1 MKLFLSY
8 SFSDA
13 WFVQRVSFHLRKQ
26 SLDPYFYSDERHVKS
41 WTAEVGTHLSDAHAF
56 LLFLGGCLGGVQEQ
70 EALAAIRHKS
80 EPRHA
85 NRDFVLLRIEL
96 PAHAPLPDSLALFN
110 GPGPMRVPAID
121 EKAARDCA
129 REISVSL
136 LGTWIDDDLPI
147 GYPFNYEKTIIK
159 EYSQGPLSA
168 ERIAQGCP
176 REWPQV
182 PKRSGS
188 KLNMIDAS
196 EIGLYRDWNKD
207 EGRRRAE
214 EPQVVVSAL
223 ADLHASGPANKA
235 LTFPEAGPRKFLY
248 YPCRPG
254 GDLSVG
260 VLVSGGIAPGINAV
274 IAGIV
279 ERQMLYAE
287 RGRYS
292 NTLSVRG
299 YHNGLSALCR
309 DGTHYSSLSLQA
321 VQSHA
326 DLGGSMLGTS
336 RASEFM
342 AENPADV
349 DEALEK
355 AVRTLVSHRTEILYI
370 IGGDGSMRAAHSLWK
385 KSQDMGKD
393 LSIVGIP
400 KTMDNDILWIW
411 QSFGFLSA
419 VERSKA
425 AIQQLQTEAESNPR
439 LCVLQ
444 LFGSDSGFVVT
455 HAVTASGQCD
465 LFLIPE
471 VPFTMRRVTQYVEEV
486 LKKRYENS
494 RLEAAHGMIVMA
506 ETAVPTDAEQYM
518 EDPAVGLTGDEKRE
532 IRSFLGDKKRRV
544 FGQTPDALRS
554 GGLKLVSKVLEKS
567 VRKMAGTYWRDFRVF
582 TNEPRHLIRAI
593 PPSSSDII
601 FGHRLGCLAVDCA
614 MAGFTDFM
622 ISQWLTEYVMVP
634 LRLVTLGRKRIPEDG
649 IFYKS
654 VRAST
659 GQPANLTTPVRG
671 SRRAAARAR

>member
-8 SFSDA
+8 CFADA
-13 WFVQRVSFHLRKQ
+13 WFVQRVSYHLRKQ
-26 SLDPYFYSDERHVKS
+26 SLNPYFYSDEPHVEDWVK
-41 WTAEVGTHLSDAHAF
+41 ELGTHLREAKAF
-56 LLFLGGCLGGVQEQ
+56 LLFLGGRLGDVQEQ
-70 EALAAIRHKS
+70 ETLAAIRHKH
-80 EPRHA
+80 EPPHA

-96 PAHAPLPDSLALFN
+96 PAHAQLPDSLALFN
-110 GPGPMRVPAID
+110 GPGPMRVLSID

-129 REISVSL
+129 REISISL
-136 LGTWIDDDLPI
+136 LGTWITDDDLPI
-147 GYPFNYEKTIIK
+147 GYPFSYEKDIIK

-168 ERIAQGCP
+168 ERIAEGCP
-176 REWPQV
+176 GEWPQV
-182 PKRSGS
+182 PKRDGGMQ
-188 KLNMIDAS
+188 NMIDAS

-223 ADLHASGPANKA
+223 ADLQASGPASKS
-235 LTFPEAGPRKFLY
+235 LTLPEAGPRKFLY
-248 YPCRPG
+248 YPCRAG
-254 GDLSVG
+254 GYLSVG

-287 RGRYS
+287 RGGYS
-292 NTLSVRG
+292 STLSVRG
-299 YHNGLSALCR
+299 YHNGLKALSR
-309 DGTHYSSLSLQA
+309 AGARYSPLSLQA

-336 RASEFM
+336 RTPEFM
-342 AENPADV
+342 AESPAEAV
-349 DEALEK
+349 EALEES
-355 AVRTLVSHRTEILYI
+355 VRTLARDRTEILYI

-425 AIQQLQTEAESNPR
+425 AIQQLKTEAESNPR
-439 LCVLQ
+439 LCVIQ

-471 VPFTMRRVTQYVEEV
+471 VPFTLRRITQYVTEV
-486 LKKRYENS
+486 LSKRYRNS
-494 RLEAAHGMIVMA
+494 GLESAHGMIVMA
-506 ETAVPTDAEQYM
+506 ETAIPTDAEDYM
-518 EDPAVGLTGDEKRE
+518 EDPAVGLTVNEKRE

-544 FGQTPDALRS
+544 FGQTPDELRS
-554 GGLKLVSKVLEKS
+554 GGLKLVSRVIEKS
-567 VRKMAGTYWRDFRVF
+567 VRQMAGTDWSDFRVF

-634 LRLVTLGRKRIPEDG
+634 LRLVTLGRKRIPQEG

-654 VRAST
+654 ARAST
-659 GQPANLTTPVRG
+659 GQPADLT
-671 SRRAAARAR
+671 

>member
-1 MKLFLSY
+1 MNLFLSY

-13 WFVQRVSFHLRKQ
+13 WFVQRVSYHLRKQ
-26 SLDPYFYSDERHVKS
+26 RLNPYLFSDERHVET
-41 WTAEVGTHLSDAHAF
+41 WIAEIGKHLRDAKAF
-56 LLFLGGCLGGVQEQ
+56 LLFLGCGLGEVQEQ
-70 EALAAIRHKS
+70 EALAAIQQKN
-80 EPRHA
+80 EPRHT
-85 NRDFVLLRIEL
+85 NRDLVLLRIEL
-96 PAHAPLPDSLALFN
+96 PDHAQLPDSLALFH
-110 GPGPMRVPAID
+110 GPGPMRVPSID

-129 REISVSL
+129 REISTSL
-136 LGTWIDDDLPI
+136 VGTWIWDDELPI
-147 GYPFNYEKTIIK
+147 GYPFSYEKNIIK
-159 EYSQGPLSA
+159 EYSQGRLSA
-168 ERIAQGCP
+168 ERIAEGCP
-176 REWPQV
+176 GEWPRV
-182 PKRSGS
+182 PKRGGS
-188 KLNMIDAS
+188 KQNPIDAS
-196 EIGLYRDWNKD
+196 EIGLYRDWNED
-207 EGRRRAE
+207 EGRRRDE

-223 ADLHASGPANKA
+223 ADLQASGPASKS
-235 LTFPEAGPRKFLY
+235 LTLPEAGPRKFLC
-248 YPCRPG
+248 YPCSAG
-254 GDLSVG
+254 GNLSVG

-287 RGRYS
+287 RGGYS
-292 NTLSVRG
+292 DTLSVRG
-299 YHNGLSALCR
+299 YHNGLKALSR
-309 DGTHYSSLSLQA
+309 SGTHSRSLSLQA

-336 RASEFM
+336 RTSEFM
-342 AENPADV
+342 AESPSKAV
-349 DEALEK
+349 KALEESI
-355 AVRTLVSHRTEILYI
+355 RTLARDRTEILYI
-370 IGGDGSMRAAHSLWK
+370 IGGDGSMRAAHALWK
-385 KSQDMGKD
+385 KSQDMGSD

-425 AIQQLQTEAESNPR
+425 AIQQLKTEAESNPR
-439 LCVLQ
+439 LCVIQ

-471 VPFTMRRVTQYVEEV
+471 VPFTLRRITQHVTEV
-486 LKKRYENS
+486 LRKRYVNS
-494 RLEAAHGMIVMA
+494 GLESAHGMIVMA
-506 ETAVPTDAEQYM
+506 ETAIPTDAEQYM
-518 EDPAVGLTGDEKRE
+518 DDPAVGLTVEEKQE
-532 IRSFLGDKKRRV
+532 IRSFMGDKKRRV
-544 FGQTPDALRS
+544 FGQTPDELRS

-567 VRKMAGTYWRDFRVF
+567 IRQMAGDYWSDFRVF

-634 LRLVTLGRKRIPEDG
+634 LRLVTLGRKRIPQEG
-649 IFYKS
+649 VFYKS
-654 VRAST
+654 ARAST
-659 GQPANLTTPVRG
+659 GQPANLT
-671 SRRAAARAR
+671 